1 MVMTKTQQAGGAC
14 DAASLPAASQGRLAY
29 NMATGQH
36 DTIAY
41 RLSHIL
47 IKLNQ
52 GDHLDPA
59 ELADEFGTHVRTI
72 QRDLKVRLAYLPLL
86 KTRGCY
92 HLEPAYLGKLN
103 YKDIERFANLAGVKG
118 LFPSLSRDF
127 LQELLTDQ
135 LQPPWLVRGHHYED
149 LSEQHGIFSQLEEA
163 VLQSRLL
170 NLDMLK
176 DGITKSYL
184 GLQSYRLIN
193 TKGIWYLA
201 AVHDGKLK
209 TFGVGKIRSV
219 QLLPESFKRDPGIE
233 TTVLTAEGIWHS
245 PQPQQVLLSVAP
257 EAAEYFK
264 RRQLIPHQ
272 KVLREAPD
280 GTLTVETTVGHPNQ
294 ILPIVRYW
302 IPSVT
307 IVSPVDWNQQ
317 LAAQLADYA
326 AGLQMLINNCN
337 HSNDQGSNS

>member
-1 MVMTKTQQAGGAC
+1 
-14 DAASLPAASQGRLAY
+14 
-29 NMATGQH
+29 MATDQH

-72 QRDLKVRLAYLPLL
+72 QRDLKVRLAHLPLL
-86 KTRGCY
+86 KTRGRY

-103 YKDIERFANLAGVKG
+103 FKDIERFANLAGIKG
-118 LFPSLSRDF
+118 LFPSLSRGF
-127 LQELLTDQ
+127 LQELLTEQ

-149 LSEQHGIFSQLEEA
+149 LSEHKGIFDQLEGA
-163 VLQSRLL
+163 VVHCRV
-170 NLDMLK
+170 LDLEMLK
-176 DGITKSYL
+176 DGQIKTY
-184 GLQSYRLIN
+184 QYVQPYRLIN

-201 AVHDGKLK
+201 ALHEGKLK
-209 TFGVGKIRSV
+209 TFGIGKFRSV
-219 QLLPESFKRDPGIE
+219 QVKAETFTRDPAIE
-233 TTVLTAEGIWHS
+233 SAVQAEDGIWHS
-245 PQPQQVLLSVAP
+245 PKPQKVLLSVAP

-272 KVLREAPD
+272 KILAESAD
-280 GTLTVETTVGHPNQ
+280 GTLTVETTVGHQNQ

-302 IPSVT
+302 IPGVQ
-307 IVSPVDWNQQ
+307 IVSPVAWNDE
-317 LAAQLADYA
+317 LISQLADYLTCV
-326 AGLQMLINNCN
+326 GHPGPSGIQPP
-337 HSNDQGSNS
+337 ST